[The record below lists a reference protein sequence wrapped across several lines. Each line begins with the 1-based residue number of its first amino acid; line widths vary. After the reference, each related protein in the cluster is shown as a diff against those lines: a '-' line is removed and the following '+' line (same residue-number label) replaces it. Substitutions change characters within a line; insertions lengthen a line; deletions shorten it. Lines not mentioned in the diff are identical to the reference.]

1 VEYRWTKGGGWV
13 DNAWRM
19 PTFYDNFIP
28 DLEPVSGNGILI
40 KVGVTRKEI
49 GIVYKIIFRF
59 KILIL
64 NNLFTIL
71 INFQAKSNF
80 IFGNCETYSKK
91 Y

>member
-1 VEYRWTKGGGWV
+1 MDKG
-13 DNAWRM
+13 WRNL
-19 PTFYDNFIP
+19 TFYGNFIP

-71 INFQAKSNF
+71 INFQAKSKF
-80 IFGNCETYSKK
+80 IFCNC
-91 Y
+91 